1 MEATEE
7 RSYSDGVS
15 LILDD
20 VAEELLEEAE
30 EPLGEELSGGAGW
43 TGTAAARAG
52 TSRSKLNSE
61 KNASDSGARKQK
73 IVQPRREL

>member
-1 MEATEE
+1 LEATEE

-30 EPLGEELSGGAGW
+30 EPLGEELKELVGPA
-43 TGTAAARAG
+43 
-52 TSRSKLNSE
+52 
-61 KNASDSGARKQK
+61 QQ
-73 IVQPRREL
+73 QPELLLRCTN